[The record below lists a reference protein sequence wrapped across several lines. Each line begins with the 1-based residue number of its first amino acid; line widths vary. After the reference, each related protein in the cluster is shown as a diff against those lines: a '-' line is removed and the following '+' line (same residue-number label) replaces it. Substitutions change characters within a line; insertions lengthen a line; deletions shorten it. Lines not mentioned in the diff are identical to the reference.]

1 MGVYGTMFGVGG
13 GFLIVPVLL
22 WLYPDMEAATVVSAA
37 LIVVASNAAS
47 GSAAYA
53 WQRRIDFRSGL
64 WLAGASL
71 PGAALGTLAVREV
84 DRGAFEVVFAAALL
98 LVGVYMIAWRGPR
111 TLRPVATSWGT
122 VRRNIRDRKG
132 ETYSYGYRL
141 QVALLANAG
150 IGFFSSFLGIG
161 GGFIQMPFMIVR
173 LHFPVHIATATSLF
187 LVGSTALAGA
197 VAHIAAGD
205 LGWDVSLAR
214 AAVLSASAVTGAQ
227 LGALWSPRVRAEL
240 TTRIFSLVVIAVA
253 AALLGGLI
261 ID

>member
-150 IGFFSSFLGIG
+150 IIRNRLKITSIIENARRIRDMRESH
-161 GGFIQMPFMIVR
+161 GGFARFLEIHHPMAKSGWVKLFKKTFKFTGGEIVNEF
-173 LHFPVHIATATSLF
+173 LMSLGY
-187 LVGSTALAGA
+187 LPGA
-197 VAHIAAGD
+197 HSPGCPAYKRILKEKPPWMCVDAA
-205 LGWDVSLAR
+205 
-214 AAVLSASAVTGAQ
+214 
-227 LGALWSPRVRAEL
+227 
-240 TTRIFSLVVIAVA
+240 IFEE
-253 AALLGGLI
+253 
-261 ID
+261 